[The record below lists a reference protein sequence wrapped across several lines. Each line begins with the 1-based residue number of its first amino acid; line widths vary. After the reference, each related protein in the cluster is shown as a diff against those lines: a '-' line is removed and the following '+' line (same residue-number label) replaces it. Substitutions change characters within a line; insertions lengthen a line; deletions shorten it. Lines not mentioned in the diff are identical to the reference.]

1 MKGNT
6 KMKQKIKLGIILG
19 IEFVAITVI
28 LILIFF
34 AGKKTYKVTFDL
46 NGGTLISGDLVQNVP
61 QGKNATPPTVAKD
74 GCYLRSW
81 SASYKQVTHDIVVKA
96 VWEWEIITTVGF
108 KYSSSEDKDYCTIES
123 SFEDLY
129 GDIYVP
135 VHNGDKKILG
145 IDKEAFISRKGITN
159 VHMLDGIIS
168 IGNKAFAEC
177 DELVSVELPGT
188 LKKLG
193 EGVFKECPKL
203 TAIVLPSELEAI
215 PKDAF
220 KDCTSL
226 EEVVISS
233 SVKSIGENAFENCIA
248 LEEIVIPAS
257 VKSISANAF
266 AGCTSLK
273 KVVFETEE
281 VTEVDEETEDVVVI
295 GYKGIEHIAAGAF
308 ADCELLTEIVLPDT
322 IKSIDAFAFNNP
334 ELIIY
339 LPFKEEDTPEEFEEN
354 WHGES
359 LVKWIDTVL
368 EPDEEPDEEI
378 DELS

>member
-1 MKGNT
+1 MSDNYSIIHDRIKLCSLGRKTKGNK

-19 IEFVAITVI
+19 IEFIAITVI

-46 NGGTLISGDLVQNVP
+46 NGGTLISGELVQNVP
-61 QGKNATPPTVAKD
+61 QGKNATPPTVTKD

-108 KYSSSEDKDYCTIES
+108 EYSSTENKDYCTIDG

-135 VHNGDKKILG
+135 VHNGNIKILG
-145 IDKEAFISRKGITN
+145 ISAGAFANRPGITK

-168 IGNKAFAEC
+168 IGKSAFANC

-193 EGVFKECPKL
+193 EGVFENCPKL
-203 TAIVLPSELEAI
+203 TTVVLPNELEAI
-215 PKDAF
+215 PSNAF
-220 KDCTSL
+220 RNCTS
-226 EEVVISS
+226 
-233 SVKSIGENAFENCIA
+233 

-257 VKSISANAF
+257 VKTISANAF
-266 AGCTSLK
+266 EGCTSLEK
-273 KVVFETEE
+273 IVFETEE
-281 VTEVDEETEDVVVI
+281 ITEFDEEAEENIVI
-295 GYKGIEHIAAGAF
+295 GHKGALYIATSAF
-308 ADCELLTEIVLPDT
+308 ADCESLTEIILPET
-322 IKSIDAFAFNNP
+322 IEYIEAFAFNNP
-334 ELIIY
+334 ELTIY
-339 LPFKEEDTPEEFEEN
+339 VPFEEEDAPEGFEMN
-354 WHGES
+354 WYGES
-359 LVKWIDTVL
+359 LVKWGEKPSDI
-368 EPDEEPDEEI
+368 EED
-378 DELS
+378 DSLS